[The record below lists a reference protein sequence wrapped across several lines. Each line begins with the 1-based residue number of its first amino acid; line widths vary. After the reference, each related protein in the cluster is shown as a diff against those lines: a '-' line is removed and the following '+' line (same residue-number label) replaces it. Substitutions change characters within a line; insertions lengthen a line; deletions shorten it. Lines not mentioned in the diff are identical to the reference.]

1 MSDLWVILGMG
12 AGVFALRLGGLAFP
26 MATIPPESERA
37 LRFVPAALLTA
48 LVVIALAG
56 GGGGEWDRVLAA
68 TVAAV
73 VVWRTGTMAAC
84 IASGMGVY
92 WLLQLV

>member
-1 MSDLWVILGMG
+1 MSHLGVILGMG
-12 AGVFALRLGGLAFP
+12 VGVFALRLGGLALTV
-26 MATIPPESERA
+26 AAIPPEFERA

-48 LVVIALAG
+48 LVVAG
-56 GGGGEWDRVLAA
+56 LTGDGSGEWDRILAA
-68 TVAAV
+68 TVAATV
-73 VVWRTGTMAAC
+73 VRSTGTMWTC